1 MYEQPIAVPDEELP
15 LRLPDMVDFKPG
27 DDPQGCLAR
36 AVDWRYFQKDGKWF
50 ARETNT
56 MPQVNGY
63 PYIDITTRYFAVVS
77 VFKRIHL
84 IPKMVPFKCQCF
96 FLVRNEI

>member
-1 MYEQPIAVPDEELP
+1 MTGRGCVRGEPIPIYFPVEFESGHESGDPRAGAPHRIMFEQPIAVPDEELP

-36 AVDWRYFQKDGKWF
+36 ATDWRYFQKDGKWF

-56 MPQVNGY
+56 MPQVPDY
-63 PYIDITTRYFAVVS
+63 R
-77 VFKRIHL
+77 
-84 IPKMVPFKCQCF
+84 
-96 FLVRNEI
+96 